1 MKTIR
6 TVLVVMGGVAL
17 ATAFMA
23 VRPAQTVAITVPA
36 RQSDFNGDGYADL
49 AVTASGDHA
58 RRGGVS
64 VLYGSSSGLTAVGDQ
79 RWWEGTPGLVPII
92 DTVPPRAYQFD
103 RVATGDFD
111 SDGYADLAVGSAYH
125 DAEFGR

>member
-6 TVLVVMGGVAL
+6 TALVVLVGVAL
-17 ATAFMA
+17 ATGFMA
-23 VRPAQTVAITVPA
+23 VRPAQTVAIAVPA

-49 AVTASGDHA
+49 AVTAPGDHS

-64 VLYGSSSGLTAVGDQ
+64 ILYGSSSGLTPPGHP
-79 RWWEGTPGLVPII
+79 RWWEGTPGLVPIN

-125 DAEFGR
+125 DAE